1 MFIASGT
8 SPRPAH
14 VESKLRWSF
23 EEVIGDVLTSLI
35 ASGWLWRKGVVRK
48 NRERVDSG
56 EVKMTTTM
64 LSENKVGLF
73 GERVKLR

>member
-14 VESKLRWSF
+14 VESKLRWSS
-23 EEVIGDVLTSLI
+23 EEVIGGVLTSLI
-35 ASGWLWRKGVVRK
+35 ASGWLWMKQRRKGVVRK

-64 LSENKVGLF
+64 LSENKVGLI
-73 GERVKLR
+73 G